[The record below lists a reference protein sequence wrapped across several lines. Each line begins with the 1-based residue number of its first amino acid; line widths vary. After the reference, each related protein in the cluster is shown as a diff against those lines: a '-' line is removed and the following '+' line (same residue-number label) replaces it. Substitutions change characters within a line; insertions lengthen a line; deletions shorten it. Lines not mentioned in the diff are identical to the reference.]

1 VDFRKNWKRVI
12 WELHGSVGFWV
23 VLALSMWAFTGV
35 YFVVPQ
41 PFQSVVDRLSPLTPT
56 RVPGSD
62 PDAGPVERVDVGAVI
77 SRAESG
83 VPGGRA
89 VGVVIP
95 AGDRDS
101 FLVQVA
107 PPGEAGADGRLV
119 HVAYD
124 QYTGE
129 LLHRRDDREGSVG
142 DRLLSWMIPLHFG
155 TFGGLPV
162 RILWVLAGL
171 GPVILAASGVLMWWN
186 RVVRSRA
193 RWRTGNT
200 LR

>member
-1 VDFRKNWKRVI
+1 
-12 WELHGSVGFWV
+12 
-23 VLALSMWAFTGV
+23 
-35 YFVVPQ
+35 
-41 PFQSVVDRLSPLTPT
+41 
-56 RVPGSD
+56 
-62 PDAGPVERVDVGAVI
+62 
-77 SRAESG
+77 
-83 VPGGRA
+83 